1 MSDTP
6 ASTRAPVPPLAVVG
20 GGNMASAVLFGAA
33 ERGTVDLDRCVVAE
47 PDPERRGRFPRH
59 VASPQALMP
68 AVLEHET
75 TPGETA
81 LFLAVKPQKLA
92 EVARELRP
100 ALLDDA
106 GDRLVLS
113 ILAGVSSARVR
124 EALGGRVRVVRVM
137 PNTPA
142 RVCCAMT
149 AICAGAGARDGDEA
163 PAEALFGAIGRTI
176 RLEEELFDAYTAVA
190 GSGPAYV
197 FYLAEAM
204 RAAAAELG
212 IGSQD
217 ATAIVTQTLKGAAA
231 LLESS
236 QESPEAL
243 RREVTSPGG
252 VTAAVTDTFDERHV
266 AQAISDG
273 IRAGR
278 NRAREL
284 GR

>member
-1 MSDTP
+1 LS
-6 ASTRAPVPPLAVVG
+6 PVPPLAVVG
-20 GGNMASAVLFGAA
+20 GGNMASAVLLGAA
-33 ERGTVDLDRCVVAE
+33 ERGVVDLNRCVVAE
-47 PDPERRGRFPRH
+47 PDRGRRERFPRH
-59 VASPQALMP
+59 VESARELMP
-68 AVLEHET
+68 AVMDGET

-92 EVARELRP
+92 EVARDLRP

-106 GDRLVLS
+106 GDRVVLS

-142 RVCCAMT
+142 RVCRAMT
-149 AICAGAGARDGDEA
+149 AICAGAGARAGDEA

-176 RLEEELFDAYTAVA
+176 RIEEELFDAYTAVA
-190 GSGPAYV
+190 GSGPAYI

-212 IGSQD
+212 IGSRE
-217 ATAIVTQTLKGAAA
+217 ATAIVTQTLVGAAA
-231 LLESS
+231 LLETS
-236 QESPEAL
+236 QQSPEAL

-266 AQAISDG
+266 AQAITDG